1 MTTAIHILGLAGSPY
16 TRKLVAALRYRR
28 IPYTLEWRHP
38 MDSYK
43 GRIAPKPALLPT
55 VYFGDDPQPVTDTTP
70 IIRRL
75 EGEHAARSILPDA
88 PVLRLINSLIE
99 DYADEWLTKAMFHY
113 RWRYEA
119 DIAYASDML
128 IYWAAPTMP
137 PDQAAPIAKH
147 FGDRQIGRLGY
158 VGSNEVTG
166 PVIEAGYLR
175 LLSLM
180 NDLIQQGGYVL
191 GDRPSSADFALYG
204 QLTQLTSVDPTPMKA
219 AEKVSLRL
227 RAWVD
232 RMDDLSG
239 LEEGAWRANTDPIQ
253 PLLAEIGRV
262 YTPLLLANA
271 AALEAGEKMFT
282 ATIDAAEWRQNSF
295 PYQRK
300 CLIWLREEFAALS
313 ADNQAS
319 AMAILDGTGCEPIF
333 TGG

>member
-1 MTTAIHILGLAGSPY
+1 MTAPIHILGLAGSPY

-43 GRIAPKPALLPT
+43 GRIAPKPPLLPT
-55 VYFGDDPQPVTDTTP
+55 VYFGEDPQPVTDTTP

-75 EGEHAARSILPDA
+75 ETDHQGRSILPDM
-88 PVLRLINSLIE
+88 PVMRLINSLIE
-99 DYADEWLTKAMFHY
+99 DYADECLTKAMFHY

-137 PDQAAPIAKH
+137 ADQARTYAKE
-147 FGDRQIGRLGY
+147 FGDRQISRLGY

-166 PVIEAGYLR
+166 PIIEAAYLR
-175 LLSLM
+175 FLTLM
-180 NDLIQQGGYVL
+180 NDLIQHDGYVL
-191 GDRPSSADFALYG
+191 GGRPSSADFALYG

-232 RMDDLSG
+232 RLDDLSG
-239 LEEGAWRANTDPIQ
+239 LEAGGWRADTAPIQ

-262 YTPLLLANA
+262 YAPLLLANA
-271 AALEAGEKMFT
+271 AALEAGEETF
-282 ATIDAAEWRQNSF
+282 ATTVDGAEWRQNSF

-300 CLIWLREEFAALS
+300 CLGWLRDEFAALS
-313 ADNQAS
+313 VADQAA

-333 TGG
+333 KE

>member
-1 MTTAIHILGLAGSPY
+1 MIHILGLSGSPY

-43 GRIAPKPALLPT
+43 GRIAPKVPLLPT
-55 VYFGDDPQPVTDTTP
+55 LYFGDDPQPVTDTTP

-75 EGEHAARSILPDA
+75 EAEHSARSILPDT

-128 IYWAAPTMP
+128 IYWSAPTLP
-137 PDQAAPIAKH
+137 DDQAATYGKQ
-147 FGDRQIGRLGY
+147 FGDRQISRLHY

-166 PVIEAGYLR
+166 PVIEASYLR
-175 LLSLM
+175 FLNLM
-180 NDLIQQGGYVL
+180 NTLIQQDGYVL
-191 GDRPSSADFALYG
+191 GNRPSSADFGLYG
-204 QLTQLTSVDPTPMKA
+204 QLTQLTSVDPTPMKE
-219 AEKVSLRL
+219 AERVSLRL

-232 RMDDLSG
+232 RLDDLSG
-239 LEEGAWRANTDPIQ
+239 LEEGEWRQEMAPLQ
-253 PLLAEIGRV
+253 PLLAEIGRG
-262 YTPLLLANA
+262 YAPLLLANA
-271 AALEAGEKMFT
+271 VALEAGEDT
-282 ATIDAAEWRQNSF
+282 VATTIDGVEWRQNAF

-300 CLIWLREEFAALS
+300 CLGWLREEFAALS
-313 ADNQAS
+313 AADQA
-319 AMAILDGTGCEPIF
+319 AALAILDGTGCEPIF
-333 TGG
+333 RE

>member
-1 MTTAIHILGLAGSPY
+1 MSDAIHILGLAGSPY
-16 TRKLVAALRYRR
+16 TRKLVATLRYRR

-43 GRIAPKPALLPT
+43 DRIAPKPALLPT

-70 IIRRL
+70 ILRRL
-75 EGEHAARSILPDA
+75 EGHHQGRSILPDT
-88 PVLRLINSLIE
+88 PVMRLINSLIE

-137 PDQAAPIAKH
+137 TEQAAPIAMQ
-147 FGDRQIGRLGY
+147 FGDRQISRLGY

-166 PVIEAGYLR
+166 PIIEAGYLR
-175 LLSLM
+175 FLELM
-180 NDLIQQGGYVL
+180 NNLIQHDGYVL
-191 GDRPSSADFALYG
+191 GTRPSSADFALYG

-219 AEKVSLRL
+219 AEVVSLRL

-232 RMDDLSG
+232 RLDDLSG
-239 LEEGAWRANTDPIQ
+239 LEEGSWRSETTPIK
-253 PLLAEIGRV
+253 PLLTEVARV
-262 YTPLLLANA
+262 YIPLLLANA
-271 AALEAGEKMFT
+271 AALEAGEDMFT
-282 ATIDAAEWRQNSF
+282 ATVDGAEWRQNTF

-300 CLIWLREEFAALS
+300 CLTWLREEFAALS
-313 ADNQAS
+313 AADQAT
-319 AMAILDGTGCEPIF
+319 ALVVLDDTGCEPIF
-333 TGG
+333 AEG

>member
-1 MTTAIHILGLAGSPY
+1 MSASIHILGLAGSPY

-43 GRIAPKPALLPT
+43 GRIAPKPPLLPT

-70 IIRRL
+70 IIRWL
-75 EGEHAARSILPDA
+75 EGEHAARSILPDS

-113 RWRYEA
+113 RWQYEA

-137 PDQAAPIAKH
+137 PDQAAPIAKQ
-147 FGDRQIGRLGY
+147 FGDRQISRLGY

-166 PVIEAGYLR
+166 PIIEAGYLR
-175 LLSLM
+175 FLDLM
-180 NDLIQQGGYVL
+180 NDLIQRGGYVL

-204 QLTQLTSVDPTPMKA
+204 QLTQLTSVDPTPSSE

-227 RAWVD
+227 RAWVE
-232 RMDDLSG
+232 RLDDLSG
-239 LEEGAWRANTDPIQ
+239 LEEGSWRSDPALVQ

-262 YTPLLLANA
+262 YAPLLLANA
-271 AALEAGEKMFT
+271 AALEAGEEMFS
-282 ATIDAAEWRQNSF
+282 ATVDGAEWRQNSF

-300 CLIWLREEFAALS
+300 CLTWLRDEFAALT
-313 ADNQAS
+313 AKDKTA
-319 AMAILDGTGCEPIF
+319 ALAILDGTGCEPIF

>member
-1 MTTAIHILGLAGSPY
+1 MIHILGLSGSPY
-16 TRKLVAALRYRR
+16 TRKLVAALRFRR

-55 VYFGDDPQPVTDTTP
+55 LYFSDDPQPVTDTTP

-75 EGEHAARSILPDA
+75 EAEHAGRSILPDT
-88 PVLRLINSLIE
+88 PVMRLINSLIE

-128 IYWAAPTMP
+128 IYWSAPTL
-137 PDQAAPIAKH
+137 PDEQAKAFGTE
-147 FGDRQIGRLGY
+147 FGDRQISRLHY

-166 PVIEAGYLR
+166 PVIEASYLR
-175 LLSLM
+175 FLDLM
-180 NDLIQQGGYVL
+180 NTLIQQNGYVL
-191 GDRPSSADFALYG
+191 GTRPSSADFGLYG
-204 QLTQLTSVDPTPMKA
+204 QLTQLTSVDPTPMKE

-232 RMDDLSG
+232 RLDDLSG
-239 LEEGAWRANTDPIQ
+239 LEEGDWRRDTAPIQ
-253 PLLAEIGRV
+253 PLLAEIGKV
-262 YTPLLLANA
+262 YAPLLLANA
-271 AALEAGEKMFT
+271 AALEAGEDTVT
-282 ATIDAAEWRQNSF
+282 ATIDDAEWRQNAF

-300 CLIWLREEFAALS
+300 CLAWLREEFAALS
-313 ADNQAS
+313 AADQAA

-333 TGG
+333 RE

>member
-1 MTTAIHILGLAGSPY
+1 MSTAIHILGLSGSPY

-38 MDSYK
+38 MDRYK
-43 GRIAPKPALLPT
+43 DRIAPKPALLPT
-55 VYFGDDPQPVTDTTP
+55 VYFGDDPKPVTDTTP
-70 IIRRL
+70 ILRKL
-75 EGEHAARSILPDA
+75 ETEHQGRAILPDR

-113 RWRYEA
+113 RWRCEA

-137 PDQAAPIAKH
+137 DDQAAPIAKE
-147 FGDRQIGRLGY
+147 FGDRQISRLGY

-166 PVIEAGYLR
+166 PIIEAGYLR
-175 LLSLM
+175 FLTLM
-180 NDLIQQGGYVL
+180 NDLIQHDGYVL

-232 RMDDLSG
+232 RLDDLSG
-239 LEEGAWRANTDPIQ
+239 LEEGAWRTDADPIQ

-271 AALEAGEKMFT
+271 AALEAGEEVFT
-282 ATIDAAEWRQNSF
+282 ATIDGAEWRQNTF
-295 PYQRK
+295 PYQHK
-300 CLIWLREEFAALS
+300 CLTWLREEFAGLS
-313 ADNQAS
+313 ARDQAA
-319 AMAILDGTGCEPIF
+319 AMAILNGTGCEPIF
-333 TGG
+333 KE